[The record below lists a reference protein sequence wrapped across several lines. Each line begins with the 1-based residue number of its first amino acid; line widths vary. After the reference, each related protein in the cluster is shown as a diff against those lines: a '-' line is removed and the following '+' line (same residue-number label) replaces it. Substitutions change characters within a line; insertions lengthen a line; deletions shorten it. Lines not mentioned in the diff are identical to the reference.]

1 MREYRP
7 FETGDNAKQDF
18 SGTRLSPSLP
28 VGEGERGA
36 VVAAMEQDRENRD
49 ASQIGEAR
57 PDRRLES
64 GEDHRAYHGVNLLE
78 ERDRQRQ
85 QLGREL
91 QELDREIEV
100 SDGYR
105 LRNRMS
111 LLERSY
117 FVFDTNYLNLKHIL
131 NEFEQPM
138 VFLKLWEEKTRS
150 RFDLFINDV
159 IRLFHNYLAGG
170 NTLLDHIRTL
180 HGATARET
188 GFSDEYQERWNEQ
201 FGERSLPNFLED
213 LLSYLLNE
221 GLPFALAELNFGK
234 VGVGMEVSSSIRLD
248 ARRLGEWERW
258 SEKGREHLNS
268 LDYKA
273 KFEDLINE
281 HAATVAD
288 FYQWFVVRQSELH
301 QKAYG
306 ELKELES
313 KREDLVRKIEN
324 LEDFLESAERIT
336 ITVREE
342 REDLLKELEAERQYR
357 ESERMR
363 VEGLE
368 ATLEQE
374 RNKGFWSR
382 AFGRQ

>member
-7 FETGDNAKQDF
+7 FETGDNAKQDY
-18 SGTRLSPSLP
+18 SGTRSSPRLP
-28 VGEGERGA
+28 IGEGERGA

-57 PDRRLES
+57 QDRGLES

-138 VFLKLWEEKTRS
+138 VFMMLWEEKTRN

-159 IRLFHNYLAGG
+159 IRLFHNYLAGA
-170 NTLLDHIRTL
+170 NTLLYHIRTL
-180 HGATARET
+180 HEE
-188 GFSDEYQERWNEQ
+188 FSLRGDLSDDYQGRWNEQ
-201 FGERSLPNFLED
+201 FGYRALPNFLEN
-213 LLSYLLNE
+213 LLSYVLYE
-221 GLPFALAELNFGK
+221 GLPFALAELNFGR
-234 VGVGMEVSSSIRLD
+234 VGAGVEVSSVIRLD
-248 ARRLGEWERW
+248 
-258 SEKGREHLNS
+258 S
-268 LDYKA
+268 
-273 KFEDLINE
+273 
-281 HAATVAD
+281 
-288 FYQWFVVRQSELH
+288 
-301 QKAYG
+301 
-306 ELKELES
+306 
-313 KREDLVRKIEN
+313 
-324 LEDFLESAERIT
+324 
-336 ITVREE
+336 
-342 REDLLKELEAERQYR
+342 
-357 ESERMR
+357 
-363 VEGLE
+363 
-368 ATLEQE
+368 
-374 RNKGFWSR
+374 
-382 AFGRQ
+382 